1 MTSTL
6 LWSTRDGVEC
16 RIAAYSDD
24 QCQLMLQWYEETIR
38 TAVVSGYAGALSTSR
53 KWRQSAAAV
62 VHLYHVHMTTRSSVT
77 SRGRATM
84 LTPASRRSRSDIEPD
99 QARCR
104 DRSLRER
111 PVMQ

>member
-16 RIAAYSDD
+16 RLAVYSDD

-53 KWRQSAAAV
+53 KWRQELAEKAEAAT
-62 VHLYHVHMTTRSSVT
+62 HGLS
-77 SRGRATM
+77 
-84 LTPASRRSRSDIEPD
+84 SRSG
-99 QARCR
+99 AMAA
-104 DRSLRER
+104 ST
-111 PVMQ
+111 M